1 LSRRSAAASTVSTT
15 TTTTTTAA
23 ANNNNTIIIKQAE
36 EIKARVHSHA
46 ARTDENF
53 KVGVEVE
60 VCLIDKSGT
69 PIDARPVIELL
80 RHYHDVDFEYGICQL
95 EYRTQPVSF
104 ERLARLNSQFE
115 EFIEHL
121 ELIINKVYKHHN
133 VFPVFLG
140 ANPSPH
146 ILKDGLI
153 TKKPRYLRLARWQ
166 SRIPDVEIDGQEFK
180 ALHVAAAIQGFH
192 LHLQGRNPNFT
203 AQMFNH
209 ILNLIPSVILLGAN
223 SRLLAGRVFSLH
235 EPRIYLY
242 DQTEQQNSG
251 FPGISRYL
259 GGVED
264 YIDYI
269 ISRKP
274 LIAKDYF
281 EMVKERHDDARI
293 QLNTGFYRVETRVMS
308 VQPTPKTMMAMI
320 EFFAGY
326 LHRAIHEERVLRPLQ
341 AIREERQAV
350 IRSGFNAKTHFNMI
364 ETVRGQLAYARKGLS
379 DLGVKPDFLNILE
392 NRLENKTTA
401 GEYVARLWQT
411 KFNGSIEQTLQEVIS
426 DIWER
431 TKSNQPI
438 S

>member
-1 LSRRSAAASTVSTT
+1 MVLITSDTAS
-15 TTTTTTAA
+15 
-23 ANNNNTIIIKQAE
+23 NIIKQAE
-36 EIKARVHSHA
+36 ELKARVQSHA
-46 ARTDENF
+46 SRIDENF
-53 KVGVEVE
+53 KVGVEIE
-60 VCLIDKSGT
+60 ICLIDGKGT
-69 PIDARPVIELL
+69 PVDAKPVIELL
-80 RHYHDVDFEYGICQL
+80 RQYHDIDFEYGICQL
-95 EYRTQPVSF
+95 EYRTEPVSF
-104 ERLARLNSQFE
+104 ESLAQLNLQFE

-121 ELIINKVYKHHN
+121 DLIVNKVYKN
-133 VFPVFLG
+133 DVFPVFLG
-140 ANPSPH
+140 SNPSPH

-153 TKKPRYLRLARWQ
+153 TNKPRYLRLARWQ
-166 SRIPDVEIDGQEFK
+166 NRIPDVEIDGQKFK

-192 LHLQGRNPNFT
+192 LHLQGKNPNFT

-223 SRLLAGRVFSLH
+223 SRLFAGRVFSLH

-242 DQTEQQNSG
+242 DQSEQQNSG
-251 FPGISRYL
+251 FPSISRSL

-274 LIAKDYF
+274 VVAKDYF
-281 EMVKERHDDARI
+281 ELVKERHDDARI
-293 QLNTGFYRVETRVMS
+293 RINTGFYRVETRVMS

-320 EFFAGY
+320 EFFTGY
-326 LHRAIHEERVLRPLQ
+326 LHRAIHEELELRPLS

-350 IRSGFNAKTHFNMI
+350 VRSGFNAKTHFNII
-364 ETVRGQLAYARKGLS
+364 ETVRSQLAYARKGIA

-392 NRLENKTTA
+392 KRVENKTTA

-411 KFNGSIEQTLQEVIS
+411 KFNGSIEQTLPEVVA

-431 TKSNQPI
+431 TKNNQPI
-438 S
+438 Y

>member
-1 LSRRSAAASTVSTT
+1 MVLITSDTAS
-15 TTTTTTAA
+15 
-23 ANNNNTIIIKQAE
+23 NIIKQAE
-36 EIKARVHSHA
+36 ELKARVRSHA
-46 ARTDENF
+46 SRIDENF
-53 KVGVEVE
+53 KVGVEIE
-60 VCLIDKSGT
+60 ICLIDGKGT
-69 PIDARPVIELL
+69 PVDAKPVIELL
-80 RHYHDVDFEYGICQL
+80 RQYHDIDFEYGICQL
-95 EYRTQPVSF
+95 EYRTEPVSF
-104 ERLARLNSQFE
+104 ESLAQLNLQFE

-121 ELIINKVYKHHN
+121 DLIVNKVYKN
-133 VFPVFLG
+133 DVFPVFLG
-140 ANPSPH
+140 SNPSPH

-153 TKKPRYLRLARWQ
+153 TNKPRYLRLARWQ
-166 SRIPDVEIDGQEFK
+166 NRIPDVEIDGQKFK

-192 LHLQGRNPNFT
+192 LHLQGKNPNFT

-223 SRLLAGRVFSLH
+223 SRLFAGRVFSLH

-242 DQTEQQNSG
+242 DQSEQQNSG
-251 FPGISRYL
+251 FPSISRYL

-274 LIAKDYF
+274 VVAKDYF
-281 EMVKERHDDARI
+281 ELVKERHDDARI
-293 QLNTGFYRVETRVMS
+293 RINTGFYRVETRVMS

-320 EFFAGY
+320 EFFTGY
-326 LHRAIHEERVLRPLQ
+326 LHRAIHEELELRPLS

-350 IRSGFNAKTHFNMI
+350 VRSGFNAKTHFNII
-364 ETVRGQLAYARKGLS
+364 ETVRSQLAYARKGIS

-392 NRLENKTTA
+392 KRVENKTTA

-411 KFNGSIEQTLQEVIS
+411 KFNGSIEQTLPEIVA

-431 TKSNQPI
+431 TKNNQPI
-438 S
+438 Y

>member
-1 LSRRSAAASTVSTT
+1 MVFITSDVAS
-15 TTTTTTAA
+15 
-23 ANNNNTIIIKQAE
+23 NIIKQADE
-36 EIKARVHSHA
+36 LKARVRSHA
-46 ARTDENF
+46 TRVDENF
-53 KVGVEVE
+53 KVGVEIE
-60 VCLIDKSGT
+60 VCLIDDKGI
-69 PIDARPVIELL
+69 PVDAKPVIELL
-80 RHYHDVDFEYGICQL
+80 RQYHDIDFEYGKCQL
-95 EYRTQPVSF
+95 EYRTEPVSF
-104 ERLARLNSQFE
+104 EHLAQLNLQFE

-121 ELIINKVYKHHN
+121 DLIVNKVYKN
-133 VFPVFLG
+133 DVFPVFLG
-140 ANPSPH
+140 SNPSPH
-146 ILKDGLI
+146 ILKGGLI

-166 SRIPDVEIDGQEFK
+166 NRIPDVEIDGQKFK

-192 LHLQGRNPNFT
+192 LHLQGKNPNFT

-223 SRLLAGRVFSLH
+223 SRLFAGRVFSLH

-242 DQTEQQNSG
+242 DQSEQQNSG
-251 FPGISRYL
+251 FPSISRYL

-274 LIAKDYF
+274 VVAKDYL
-281 EMVKERHDDARI
+281 ELVKERHDDARI
-293 QLNTGFYRVETRVMS
+293 RINTSFYRVETRVMS

-320 EFFAGY
+320 EFFTGY
-326 LHRAIHEERVLRPLQ
+326 LHRAIHEQRELRPLS

-350 IRSGFNAKTHFNMI
+350 VRSGFNAKTHFNII
-364 ETVRGQLAYARKGLS
+364 ETVRSQLAYSRKGIS
-379 DLGVKPDFLNILE
+379 DLGIKPDFLNILE
-392 NRLENKTTA
+392 KRLENRTTA

-411 KFNGSIEQTLQEVIS
+411 KFNGSIEQTLPEVVA

-431 TKSNQPI
+431 TKNNQPI

>member
-1 LSRRSAAASTVSTT
+1 MSTT
-15 TTTTTTAA
+15 TTTTTSAA
-23 ANNNNTIIIKQAE
+23 VNNNIIIKQAE
-36 EIKARVHSHA
+36 ELKARLHSHA

-53 KVGVEVE
+53 KVGVEIE
-60 VCLIDKSGT
+60 VCLIDSRGT
-69 PIDARPVIELL
+69 PVDARPIIELL
-80 RHYHDVDFEYGICQL
+80 RHYHDIDFEYGICQL
-95 EYRTQPVSF
+95 EYRTEPVSF
-104 ERLARLNSQFE
+104 ERLARLNLQFE

-121 ELIINKVYKHHN
+121 ELIINKVYKHN

-140 ANPSPH
+140 SNPSPH
-146 ILKDGLI
+146 ILNDGLI
-153 TKKPRYLRLARWQ
+153 TKKQRYLRLARWQ
-166 SRIPDVEIDGQEFK
+166 SRIPDVEIDGQKFK

-223 SRLLAGRVFSLH
+223 SRLFAGRVFSLH

-251 FPGISRYL
+251 FPGVMQYL

-274 LIAKDYF
+274 MVAKDYF

-293 QLNTGFYRVETRVMS
+293 RLNTGFYRVETRVMS

-320 EFFAGY
+320 EFFTGY
-326 LHRAIHEERVLRPLQ
+326 LHRAIHEERAVRPLP

-350 IRSGFNAKTHFNMI
+350 IRSGFNAKTHFNII
-364 ETVRGQLAYARKGLS
+364 ETVRSQLAYARKGLS
-379 DLGVKPDFLNILE
+379 DLGIKPDFLNILE
-392 NRLENKTTA
+392 KRLENKTTA

-411 KFNGSIEQTLQEVIS
+411 KFNGSIEQTIPEVVA
-426 DIWER
+426 DIW
-431 TKSNQPI
+431 
-438 S
+438 